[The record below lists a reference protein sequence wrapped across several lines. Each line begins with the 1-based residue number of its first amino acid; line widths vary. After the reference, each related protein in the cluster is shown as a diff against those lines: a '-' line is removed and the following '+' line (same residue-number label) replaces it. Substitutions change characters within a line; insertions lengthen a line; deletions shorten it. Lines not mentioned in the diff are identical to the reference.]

1 MVLSAKIMDF
11 PANYAIIT
19 LMSQSVKFIFQQ
31 DVQRIF
37 RCFTRLFGIRIVFFS
52 YDGREINIGQNLPPC
67 RYCGLLRTTLGLEYK
82 CHQTD
87 QNKQLL
93 AAQRRQL
100 VVYQCHANMT
110 EATMP
115 VYAAEKII
123 GFIMIGQ
130 FRTQRKF
137 NPPAWLKSSQNQKT
151 LKQLAAAYAEAPF
164 YPPKMVEN
172 ILSLF
177 TILVEFIV
185 TRHLINM
192 KSNQAIE
199 YILAYLNEHP
209 EEMLSLTDAADLIR
223 CSVSSLSH
231 RFKEAAGTS
240 FKNYQITRKLNTA
253 DEYIRT
259 SPELSIS
266 QIAQKLGFNDP
277 LYFSRLYKKYRGKS
291 PRHQKHPFNA

>member
-1 MVLSAKIMDF
+1 MVLFAKNMDF
-11 PANYAIIT
+11 LANNAIIT
-19 LMSQSVKFIFQQ
+19 FMSQSVKFIFQQ

-37 RCFTRLFGIRIVFFS
+37 RCFTKLFGIRIVFFS
-52 YDGREINIGQNLPPC
+52 YDGHEINVGDNRPPC
-67 RYCGLLRTTLGLEYK
+67 RYCSLLRTTLGLEYK

-87 QNKQLL
+87 KKKQLL
-93 AAQRRQL
+93 ATNRRQL
-100 VVYQCHANMT
+100 VAYQCHAKMT

-137 NPPAWLKSSQNQKT
+137 KPPAWLKNSQNQTT
-151 LKQLAAAYAEAPF
+151 LKQLAAAYTKAPF

-172 ILSLF
+172 ILGLF
-177 TILVEFIV
+177 AILVEFIV

-192 KSNQAIE
+192 KSNQVIE
-199 YILAYLNEHP
+199 YIIAYLNEHP
-209 EEMLSLTDAADLIR
+209 EEMLSLTDAADLLR

-231 RFKEAAGTS
+231 RFKETAGTS
-240 FKNYQITRKLNTA
+240 FKNYQITLKLDAA
-253 DEYIRT
+253 DEYMRT

-277 LYFSRLYKKYRGKS
+277 LYFSRLYKKYRGAS
-291 PRHQKHPFNA
+291 PRYKKRPL